1 MAKTCQSYAQTNTS
15 ENSSREPSDR
25 TQSAPRRFRGG
36 LVALALFVLSCLTA
50 SVCRA
55 QSHDVVCRDGDGEF
69 VARFHTGVK
78 VRVGAARNEGL
89 AARVCE
95 AVLSWGEQDLVVAG
109 AASQMD
115 VDAFGVDLGMD
126 TPVVTLQVKKTKTEC
141 CMAYDIYSLRE
152 PPVLLRTIT
161 GGEFFSAADT
171 DLDGQ
176 VEIWTNDAASVEGF
190 EGLRLSD
197 LDFAPP
203 IVLRFVRGRLLDAS
217 SEFKP
222 YFDQKIT
229 DERAKLNPQDAG
241 DFKNSDGKLAVAT
254 ASPSERLLH
263 LRSVKVNVLEIVWSY
278 LYSGREE
285 EAWHSLAEMWPAA
298 DIDRIRAALLNARA
312 RGIRSQ
318 VDGVTPAVPAG
329 HERHAKIFDGTITV
343 VATAGLTPKGVK
355 PKQEITPPRAILM
368 ERPPPTDVYE
378 VELARSES
386 LLKLVI
392 DSAGKVRSVEQMG
405 NVDSIDEGLLK
416 STSSWKFI
424 PAFNADQPVASQI
437 LLGVS
442 LRK

>member
-1 MAKTCQSYAQTNTS
+1 
-15 ENSSREPSDR
+15 
-25 TQSAPRRFRGG
+25 
-36 LVALALFVLSCLTA
+36 
-50 SVCRA
+50 
-55 QSHDVVCRDGDGEF
+55 
-69 VARFHTGVK
+69 
-78 VRVGAARNEGL
+78 
-89 AARVCE
+89 
-95 AVLSWGEQDLVVAG
+95 
-109 AASQMD
+109 
-115 VDAFGVDLGMD
+115 
-126 TPVVTLQVKKTKTEC
+126 
-141 CMAYDIYSLRE
+141 
-152 PPVLLRTIT
+152 
-161 GGEFFSAADT
+161 
-171 DLDGQ
+171 
-176 VEIWTNDAASVEGF
+176 
-190 EGLRLSD
+190 
-197 LDFAPP
+197 
-203 IVLRFVRGRLLDAS
+203 VRGRLLDAS

-241 DFKNSDGKLAVAT
+241 DFKNSDGKLAVAA